1 MCARPAID
9 RRVGSDINLFGVSS
23 LYLPLSLYPPDF
35 SLPISLSVLLLR
47 VIHAGVAV
55 APASPPSLITLNNRC
70 ATCHLVPRRLAYGQE
85 SAPPNYVSLCFPRR
99 PFNKWPLVDVVNNTV
114 EVQRKCFLRIY
125 LHIYF
130 IYLFIYFFLTDSR
143 EETVLGSIPLP
154 SYVIAPVEPD
164 DHINRKYAFKVTV
177 KWH

>member
-70 ATCHLVPRRLAYGQE
+70 ATCHLVPRRLAYSQE

-114 EVQRKCFLRIY
+114 EVQRKCFLRIFWA
-125 LHIYF
+125 LFHLF
-130 IYLFIYFFLTDSR
+130 IYLFFPHRQPRGDGAR
-143 EETVLGSIPLP
+143 QHP
-154 SYVIAPVEPD
+154 SAQLC
-164 DHINRKYAFKVTV
+164 HRASGAG
-177 KWH
+177 